1 MVTTIGRLVFGLT
14 VALALAACHQ
24 ADTPAPAA
32 ASSNDV
38 KMGTYRV
45 VLTTPGGELPFGLE
59 LKQEGSHPV
68 GYLINGEERLLLGE
82 VRIAGSHLEIPMP
95 GYENVLKA
103 DAVGNELQGEIFL
116 VKPNDKNQHIPLR
129 ATLGDTYRFFGQP
142 ARDNADV
149 SGRWAMKLIDDS
161 GAPEVVVGEFS
172 QSHDVVSG
180 TILTSTG
187 DHRYLAGQVKGDE
200 LYLSTFDGAHVFLYK
215 AKIAADGSLD
225 GDWWSGLAFH
235 EKWIGK
241 RDAAAQ
247 LPDAYG
253 VTAMRAGVK
262 NFDFS
267 FPDLSGKTV
276 SSKDPQ
282 FRGKVLIVALA
293 GSWCPNCHD
302 EAAFLA
308 PLYKDYRGKGLEI
321 VSLQFEHFGDF
332 ERAAAATQ
340 RFRQHYGIEYT
351 TLIAGV
357 SDKDEAAKKLPML
370 KSFVAFPTTVF
381 IDRKGNVRKIHTGYT
396 GPATGDH
403 YVQFVSEVKSTL
415 DQLLAET

>member
-1 MVTTIGRLVFGLT
+1 MVTTRRLVLGLT
-14 VALALAACHQ
+14 AALALASCHQ
-24 ADTPAPAA
+24 GDAPTAAAPAG
-32 ASSNDV
+32 NDV

-45 VLTTPGGELPFGLE
+45 VLQTP
-59 LKQEGSHPV
+59 
-68 GYLINGEERLLLGE
+68 GEERLLLSD
-82 VRIAGSHLEIPMP
+82 VKITGSHLEIPMP

-103 DAVGNELQGEIFL
+103 DAVGNELHGEIFL
-116 VKPNDKNQHIPLR
+116 VKLNDKNQHVPLH
-129 ATLGDTYRFFGQP
+129 ATLGDTYRFFSQP
-142 ARDNADV
+142 AGVNADV

-161 GAPEVVVGEFS
+161 GAPEAVVGEFS

-180 TILTSTG
+180 KILTSTG

-253 VTAMRAGVK
+253 VTAMRTGVK
-262 NFDFS
+262 NFDFA

-308 PLYKDYRGKGLEI
+308 PLYKDYRDKGLEI

-332 ERAAAATQ
+332 QRAAEATQ

-351 TLIAGV
+351 TLIAGF

-370 KSFVAFPTTVF
+370 KSFVAFPTTIF

-403 YVQFVSEVKSTL
+403 YVQFVNEVKTTL

>member
-1 MVTTIGRLVFGLT
+1 MVTTTWRLSMGLAA
-14 VALALAACHQ
+14 ALALAACHHG
-24 ADTPAPAA
+24 DTPAAA
-32 ASSNDV
+32 AHSGNDV
-38 KMGTYRV
+38 KMGTYRA
-45 VLTTPGGELPFGLE
+45 VLKTPGGELPFGLE
-59 LKQEGSHPV
+59 LKLEDTHPV
-68 GYLINGEERLLLGE
+68 GYLINGQERLLLSD
-82 VRIAGSHLEIPMP
+82 VKITGSHLEIRMP

-103 DAVGNELQGEIFL
+103 DAVGNELQGEVFL
-116 VKPNDKNQHIPLR
+116 VKPNDKNQHVPLH
-129 ATLGDTYRFFGQP
+129 ATLGDNYRFFDHP
-142 ARDNADV
+142 ASDNADV
-149 SGRWAMKLIDDS
+149 SGRWAMQLIDDS
-161 GAPEVVVGEFS
+161 GAPEAVVGEFS

-180 TILTSTG
+180 TILTATG

-215 AKIAADGSLD
+215 AKIAADGSLA

-235 EKWIGK
+235 EKWSGK
-241 RDAAAQ
+241 RDTAAR

-262 NFDFS
+262 KFDFA
-267 FPDLSGKTV
+267 FPDLSGNTV
-276 SSKDPQ
+276 SSRDPR

-308 PLYKDYRGKGLEI
+308 PLYQDYRSKGLEI

-332 ERAAAATQ
+332 ERAAQATQ

-351 TLIAGV
+351 TLIAGI
-357 SDKDEAAKKLPML
+357 SDKDEAGKKLPML

-403 YVQFVSEVKSTL
+403 YVQFVNEVKTTL

>member
-1 MVTTIGRLVFGLT
+1 MVTTTWRQVLSLAA
-14 VALALAACHQ
+14 ALGLAACHRG
-24 ADTPAPAA
+24 DAPAA
-32 ASSNDV
+32 ASGNDV
-38 KMGTYRV
+38 KMGVYRV
-45 VLTTPGGELPFGLE
+45 VLQTPGGELPFGLE
-59 LKQEGSHPV
+59 LKQGDSHV
-68 GYLINGEERLLLGE
+68 IGYLINGPERLLLSE
-82 VRIAGSHLEIPMP
+82 VKITGSHLEIVMP
-95 GYENVLKA
+95 GYENVLRA
-103 DAVGNELQGEIFL
+103 DAIGNELRGEIFL
-116 VKPNDKNQHIPLR
+116 VKLNAKNQHVPLR
-129 ATLGDTYRFFGQP
+129 ATLGETYRFFDHP
-142 ARDNADV
+142 ASDNADV
-149 SGRWAMKLIDDS
+149 SGRWAVKLIDDS
-161 GAPEVVVGEFS
+161 GAPEAAVGEFS
-172 QSHDVVSG
+172 QSHDAVSG
-180 TILTSTG
+180 TILTATG

-215 AKIAADGSLD
+215 AKIAADGRLD

-235 EKWIGK
+235 EKWIGT

-253 VTAMRAGVK
+253 VTALRDGVK
-262 NFDFS
+262 TFDFA

-276 SSKDPQ
+276 SSKDPP

-308 PLYKDYRGKGLEI
+308 PLYTDYRGKGLEI

-332 ERAAAATQ
+332 QRAAEATL

-351 TLIAGV
+351 TLIAGI

-370 KSFVAFPTTVF
+370 KSFVAFPTTIF
-381 IDRKGNVRKIHTGYT
+381 IDRQGNVRKIHTGFT

-403 YVQFVSEVKSTL
+403 YVQFVNEVKTTL

>member
-1 MVTTIGRLVFGLT
+1 MDTFKSRLILGL
-14 VALALAACHQ
+14 AGLALCACQ
-24 ADTPAPAA
+24 RSEAPATA
-32 ASSNDV
+32 APGVNNDV

-45 VLTTPGGELPFGLE
+45 VLQTPGGELPFGLE
-59 LKQEGSHPV
+59 LAQKDSKPV
-68 GYLINGEERLLLGE
+68 GYLINGQERLLLSE
-82 VRIAGSHLEIPMP
+82 VKIAGSHLEIRMP

-103 DAVGNELQGEIFL
+103 DAAGNQLQGEIYL
-116 VKPNDKNQHIPLR
+116 VKPNEKNQHVPLR
-129 ATLGDTYRFFGQP
+129 ATLGDTYRFFKTP
-142 ARDNADV
+142 ASDNADV
-149 SGRWAMKLIDDS
+149 SGRWAVKFIDDS
-161 GAPEVVVGEFS
+161 GVPEEALGEFS
-172 QSHDVVSG
+172 QSHDTVSG
-180 TILTSTG
+180 TILTTTG

-215 AKIAADGSLD
+215 AKIGADGGLV

-235 EKWIGK
+235 EKWVGK
-241 RDAAAQ
+241 RDAAAK

-253 VTAMRAGVK
+253 MTAMRAGVK
-262 NFDFS
+262 QFDFA
-267 FPDLSGKTV
+267 FPDLDGKTV

-302 EAAFLA
+302 EAAFLE

-332 ERAAAATQ
+332 PRAAEATK

-351 TLIAGV
+351 TLIAGI

-370 KSFVAFPTTVF
+370 QSFVAFPTTVF

-403 YVQFVSEVKSTL
+403 YVQFVTEVKSTL
-415 DQLLAET
+415 DQLLGET